1 MADWLTRQARR
12 RPPDPAPAGALD
24 HRQRRAGRRAHATGK
39 HVHVWTLDDPEEMRA
54 LLDRD
59 VDGLFTDRTD
69 LLKDVL
75 TERGLWRE

>member
-1 MADWLTRQARR
+1 
-12 RPPDPAPAGALD
+12 
-24 HRQRRAGRRAHATGK
+24 
-39 HVHVWTLDDPEEMRA
+39 MRE

-75 TERGLWRE
+75 TERGQWRE